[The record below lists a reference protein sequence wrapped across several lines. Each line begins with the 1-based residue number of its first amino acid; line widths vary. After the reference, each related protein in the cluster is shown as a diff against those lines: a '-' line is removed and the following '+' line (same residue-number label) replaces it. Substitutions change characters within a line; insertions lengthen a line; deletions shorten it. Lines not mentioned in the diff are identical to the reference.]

1 MRLEELTI
9 QHEAAQNIRSAID
22 NNRMPHALLINGK
35 EGCGALR
42 LALATAEQILGQTE
56 QQRLHVQ
63 HLQHMDLLLC
73 FPVVNKSGQS
83 GESSA
88 TSDDYMAEWREA
100 VIHNPDLTY
109 SEWVNSISKEGKQA
123 QIFVSEANR
132 IIAHLNKKPYEG
144 DNRVVIIWLPERIN
158 EQTSNKLLKIIEEPY
173 ERTYILLVST
183 DPEHIIGTIL
193 SRCQRINLPPLSPTW
208 MQPVITEED
217 RQLFFD
223 MFVRMMRDSY
233 ARRIFNMRQWTQD
246 MDKLGRERQQAF
258 LRYAQTLVRNNYML
272 NVSDS
277 CGGDLSDITYME
289 PDEADFA
296 KKFHLFITE
305 RNVEGIMSE
314 LALAETDIAGNA
326 LAKIVFFDLSLKLIM
341 LLKNK

>member
-1 MRLEELTI
+1 MKLDELDI
-9 QHEAAQNIRSAID
+9 QQDAALNIKSAID
-22 NNRMPHALLINGK
+22 NNRMPHALLISGK

-42 LALATAEQILGQTE
+42 VALATAEEILGVTT
-56 QQRLHVQ
+56 QQQLHVQ
-63 HLQHMDLLLC
+63 KLQHMDLLLC
-73 FPVVNKSGQS
+73 FPVVNKPGQS

-88 TSDDYMAEWREA
+88 TSDDYISDWREA
-100 VIHNPDLTY
+100 VLTNPDMTY
-109 SEWVNSISKEGKQA
+109 TEWVNMTSKEGKQA
-123 QIFVSEANR
+123 QIFVSEASR

-158 EQTSNKLLKIIEEPY
+158 EQASNKLLKIIEEPY
-173 ERTYILLVST
+173 ERTYIILVSVE
-183 DPEHIIGTIL
+183 PERIIGTIL

-208 MQPVITEED
+208 MQPTLTDED
-217 RQLFFD
+217 REIYFD
-223 MFVRMMRDSY
+223 LFVRMMRDSY
-233 ARRIFNMRQWTQD
+233 ARRIFNMREWTQE

-258 LRYAQTLVRNNYML
+258 LRYAQTLVRDNYML
-272 NVSDS
+272 NVSDN
-277 CGGDLSDITYME
+277 CGGGLTEITYME

-314 LALAETDIAGNA
+314 LALAETDIAGNC

>member
-1 MRLEELTI
+1 MRLDQLDI
-9 QHEAAQNIRSAID
+9 QKEAALNIKHAID
-22 NNRMPHALLINGK
+22 SNRMPHALLISGK

-42 LALATAEQILGQTE
+42 VALATAEEILGVTP
-56 QQRLHVQ
+56 QQQLHVQ
-63 HLQHMDLLLC
+63 RLQHMDLLLC
-73 FPVVNKSGQS
+73 FPVVNKNGQS
-83 GESSA
+83 GDTSA
-88 TSDDYMAEWREA
+88 TSDEYMDEWREA
-100 VIHNPDLTY
+100 ILANPDMTY
-109 SEWVNSISKEGKQA
+109 SDWVNTISKEGKQA
-123 QIFVSEANR
+123 SIFVTEANR

-158 EQTSNKLLKIIEEPY
+158 EQTCNKLLKIIEEPY
-173 ERTYILLVST
+173 ERTYILLVSME
-183 DPEHIIGTIL
+183 PERIIGTIL

-208 MQPVITEED
+208 MQPTLSDDD
-217 RQLFFD
+217 RSLYFD
-223 MFVRMMRDSY
+223 LFVRMMRDSY
-233 ARRIFNMRQWTQD
+233 ARRIFNMREWTLE

-258 LRYAQTLVRNNYML
+258 LRYAQSLVRDNYIL

-277 CGGDLSDITYME
+277 CGGGLADITYME
-289 PDEADFA
+289 PDENDFA
-296 KKFHLFITE
+296 RKFHLFITE